1 MSEKVSGSTDKIDKI
16 ITIGGKEDEIRN
28 LADALAADYQ
38 ISAAP
43 NVLDAAKRLVSK
55 YYGTMHHWLGI
66 AIQDCYRNYDN
77 VDYLLERMEKF
88 ETMVKEDLP

>member
-28 LADALAADYQ
+28 LADALAAEYQ

-43 NVLDAAKRLVSK
+43 NVQDAAKRLTNETFS
-55 YYGTMHHWLGI
+55 
-66 AIQDCYRNYDN
+66 AIILDLAENGSDM
-77 VDYLLERMEKF
+77 VDILQTLNKLSSD
-88 ETMVKEDLP
+88 TPVIVIGNPH